1 MDGFN
6 RDGRAKKG
14 RKSASCELG
23 PTIVEEFELIRHI
36 RPILQMISFWESPAA
51 LSPLGNA
58 HHQQQHPPP
67 INHCPTRR
75 AATTPLPSGR
85 ASPHNATGASK
96 SRVLRQKGVRDDD
109 AVFFGGW

>member
-36 RPILQMISFWESPAA
+36 RTILQMISFWESPAA

-58 HHQQQHPPP
+58 YHEQQHATP
-67 INHCPTRR
+67 INHCPHDAAATTHLPSGLAPRFAATRR
-75 AATTPLPSGR
+75 AQSSL
-85 ASPHNATGASK
+85 
-96 SRVLRQKGVRDDD
+96 VC
-109 AVFFGGW
+109 